1 MEKGREYGLLIYSHV
16 YDISLTIDLTPSN
29 CWHLSVSFTFYWR
42 KHLIGRKGQKH
53 RVKKYPSYAK
63 AKQKN
68 AKEFSNL
75 STYFLTKLPTLKKPC
90 TKYKRQ

>member
-29 CWHLSVSFTFYWR
+29 CWHISVSFTFYWR

-53 RVKKYPSYAK
+53 RVKYPSYAT
-63 AKQKN
+63 AKQK
-68 AKEFSNL
+68 KCQRIFQSLHIFSN
-75 STYFLTKLPTLKKPC
+75 
-90 TKYKRQ
+90 